1 MRPFA
6 FVTLGLTA
14 AMAFMIGLIVA
25 GSTVPAPALS
35 QPSAAAA
42 PPAPVREAVL
52 PTRQAAGLV
61 NFADVAERINP
72 AVVNIEATTRGSD
85 GNRRRRFQPEPGSP
99 DDPPAGPGVPGVR
112 PQSGSGFVIEPNGEG
127 SHITYEMEFVGPA
140 LKGPMAGML
149 EKQAGA
155 AGKQALEKLVA
166 LLD

>member
-99 DDPPAGPGVPGVR
+99 DDPPAAPGVPGVR
-112 PQSGSGFVIEPNGEG
+112 PQSGSGFVIERNGLILTNY
-127 SHITYEMEFVGPA
+127 HVI
-140 LKGPMAGML
+140 
-149 EKQAGA
+149 QGA
-155 AGKQALEKLVA
+155 E
-166 LLD
+166 